1 MSVRAAIVVG
11 NAVKT
16 KIQQQQKNVQIG
28 TEGDD
33 DCVASEADQLNELL
47 QSQIAT
53 DETDLDING
62 VVNATELDEDP
73 TKTSS

>member
-16 KIQQQQKNVQIG
+16 KIQQQKNVIG
-28 TEGDD
+28 TEGGGDD
-33 DCVASEADQLNELL
+33 SVPEADQLNELL

-62 VVNATELDEDP
+62 VVNATALDEDP
-73 TKTSS
+73 TKCS

>member
-16 KIQQQQKNVQIG
+16 KIQQQKNVIG
-28 TEGDD
+28 TEGDS
-33 DCVASEADQLNELL
+33 VPEADQLNELL

-53 DETDLDING
+53 DETDLD
-62 VVNATELDEDP
+62 VVNATALDEDP
-73 TKTSS
+73 TKCS

>member
-16 KIQQQQKNVQIG
+16 KIQQQQKNAIG

-33 DCVASEADQLNELL
+33 GDCVPEADQLNELL

-62 VVNATELDEDP
+62 VVNASELDEDP

>member
-16 KIQQQQKNVQIG
+16 KIQQQQKNAIG

-33 DCVASEADQLNELL
+33 DGVPEADQLNELL

-62 VVNATELDEDP
+62 VVNATTELDEDP